1 MALSCAVIATLLQQW
16 ARRYIKITQPSLC
29 SPEKRARIRA
39 LFAGS
44 TDKLLIKV
52 FSAMLPCYLH
62 LSLLLFFI
70 GLLIFLFDINRIVF
84 GSVTYWIG
92 VSLISYGF
100 FTVLSIFQSDG
111 LLYTPLSSLFGSV
124 IASILYFVLT
134 VFGDRFGFRLWKL
147 RGDILER
154 DFERLS
160 GDLLKVDEK
169 IISRLSSEIDVRVL
183 EWTVDALSEDS
194 ALEKFFDSI
203 PGFFNSKLDNNLLR
217 DLPHRIRDKFE
228 KALNGFLDRTFSSNT
243 ISMSIQSSRLEV
255 CLNAAHAACRSYPVS
270 RLLQV
275 ILRGRWHEALRSLN
289 IGQSLRRW
297 SNSNDGE
304 IALHAQSIIALIVVN
319 TEEHDDRWV
328 ALVNDEFGVTDDDL
342 QDYIAYGDS
351 VSFSIL
357 VEITRRFLRSNFT
370 SWDSSFFK
378 AFSSIDIRNTLPRL
392 QRDFCALWNEL
403 IYEAQKGDPR
413 TPILLLKNLRHFY
426 IALHQGTD
434 ASPTAFSASTTD
446 HEHILDLPSSYP
458 SCHCLDTPSESQPQ
472 PPAASSLTFPHT
484 GPALGIITP
493 TDPDSPFSVPDPGHP
508 SVPDALQ
515 SIPSPAGSSHLLENG
530 NQHDIAAPCAA
541 PDITK
546 ISSTANTIVSDSIV
560 THRDAVPSKR
570 RNSCGAPFTGQS
582 IPVQPDHVLHPLQSP
597 PTTPITALSY
607 TGLQSTSVS
616 DALVTTTIGDPHH
629 DESHDLDPGPH
640 NPMGVSSHTGQS
652 APPAHGITES
662 ALQPDYRK
670 RDQI

>member
-16 ARRYIKITQPSLC
+16 ARRYIKITQPSPC

-100 FTVLSIFQSDG
+100 FTILSIFQSDG

-255 CLNAAHAACRSYPVS
+255 CLNAAHAACKSYPVS

-275 ILRGRWHEALRSLN
+275 ILRGRWHEALLSLN

-297 SNSNDGE
+297 ADSNDGE
-304 IALHAQSIIALIVVN
+304 IALHAQGIIALIVVN

-328 ALVNDEFGVTDDDL
+328 ALVKDEFSVADDDL

-351 VSFSIL
+351 VSLSIL
-357 VEITRRFLRSNFT
+357 
-370 SWDSSFFK
+370 
-378 AFSSIDIRNTLPRL
+378 AIDIRNTLPRL

-403 IYEAQKGDPR
+403 IYEAQNGDPR
-413 TPILLLKNLRHFY
+413 TPVLLLKNLRHFY

-472 PPAASSLTFPHT
+472 PPAAASSLTFPHT
-484 GPALGIITP
+484 DPALGIITP
-493 TDPDSPFSVPDPGHP
+493 PTDPGSPFSVPDPGHA

-515 SIPSPAGSSHLLENG
+515 SIPSPARSSHLLENG
-530 NQHDIAAPCAA
+530 NQHDMAAPSAA

-560 THRDAVPSKR
+560 THHDAGPSKR

-582 IPVQPDHVLHPLQSP
+582 VPVQPDQVSHPLQSP
-597 PTTPITALSY
+597 PATPITALSY

-616 DALVTTTIGDPHH
+616 DATTTTTIGAPHH

-662 ALQPDYRK
+662 ASQPDYRK